1 MAVSADYV
9 NRLVQS
15 LRRNTSDA
23 VTAEVSA
30 LVDEARADMERLG
43 ILQSKAED
51 ETDAL
56 IFGAVRDFCK
66 WQFGLGNPDADR
78 YMLMYQSRVNELRQ
92 SSGYYAD
99 STAEVTG

>member
-1 MAVSADYV
+1 MVSNEYAT
-9 NRLVQS
+9 RLVQA
-15 LRRNTSDA
+15 LRRNASA
-23 VTAEVSA
+23 SVTAEVSA
-30 LVDEARADMERLG
+30 LVDEARADMERLD
-43 ILQSKAED
+43 ILQSKVED

-66 WQFGLGNPDADR
+66 WRFGIGNPDADR

-99 STAEVTG
+99 STTEVTG